1 MLISCRE
8 LYAAGILKLSV
19 LHSFNFSG
27 GVAIGSE
34 MSGGV
39 HNVTVQ
45 HNVLRGDSHAQPAL
59 WTWGPRVLTI
69 KSDRGR
75 GGIVEDVRA

>member
-1 MLISCRE
+1 MRPTLWAADSDVLIE
-8 LYAAGILKLSV
+8 NNF
-19 LHSFNFSG
+19 FNFSG

-34 MSGGV
+34 MSGV
-39 HNVTVQ
+39 RNVTVQ
-45 HNVLRGDSHAQPAL
+45 HNVLRGDSHNQPDL

-75 GGIVEDVRA
+75 GG

>member
-1 MLISCRE
+1 MLFRNNHF
-8 LYAAGILKLSV
+8 ATK
-19 LHSFNFSG
+19 HFS
-27 GVAIGSE
+27 IGSE

-39 HNVTVQ
+39 RNVTVQ
-45 HNVLRGDSHAQPAL
+45 HNVLRGDSHNQPDL

-75 GGIVEDVRA
+75 GG